1 MYRVMSDDRRPCVD
15 CLARIFGNRSSD
27 DMKIPVQ
34 IKEFADQLEDYLPPH
49 FIEEVRGQ
57 MLDILQ

>member
-1 MYRVMSDDRRPCVD
+1 MQDRV
-15 CLARIFGNRSSD
+15 
-27 DMKIPVQ
+27 
-34 IKEFADQLEDYLPPH
+34 KELTELLEDYLPPH

>member
-1 MYRVMSDDRRPCVD
+1 MQDRV
-15 CLARIFGNRSSD
+15 
-27 DMKIPVQ
+27 
-34 IKEFADQLEDYLPPH
+34 KELTKLLEDYLPPH